1 MSSNASARTFPR
13 IIVSVATIVILI
25 GIWQLYVSLAHV
37 PPTVL
42 ASPAEV
48 AQSTAATFGNLIEAT
63 RITAC
68 EGLIGFLISI
78 VVGVLLGIGI
88 YAWRYFHAVISPL
101 LWIAQTL
108 PLIAIAPLFV
118 IWFGFESTGKI
129 VLVAIFSIFPIC
141 VQTYRG
147 LHAVPQ
153 FYSDVALTCGGS
165 RAWTLWHVQ
174 LRVALRQIFA
184 GLRISAAYVFATAAT
199 AEYLGARNGLGI
211 YLQSAYNSFQ
221 TPLIFS
227 ATLAIIVLTGVL
239 LGVITLVEHFWIGAK
254 ESE

>member
-1 MSSNASARTFPR
+1 
-13 IIVSVATIVILI
+13 
-25 GIWQLYVSLAHV
+25 
-37 PPTVL
+37 VL
-42 ASPAEV
+42 ASPSEI
-48 AQSTAATFGNLIEAT
+48 AQSTAATFSNLMDAT
-63 RITAC
+63 KITAF
-68 EGLIGFLISI
+68 EGFAGFICSI
-78 VVGVLLGIGI
+78 VVGVLLGISI
-88 YAWRYFHAVISPL
+88 YMWRYFHAAISPL

-147 LHAVPQ
+147 LNAVPE

-165 RAWTLWHVQ
+165 RPWTLWHVQ

-211 YLQSAYNSFQ
+211 FLQSAYNSFQ
-221 TPLIFS
+221 TSLIFS
-227 ATLAIIVLTGVL
+227 ATIAIIVLTGIL
-239 LGVITLVEHFWIGAK
+239 LGIITLVEHLWVGTSAN
-254 ESE
+254 SD